1 MAIAL
6 KKRRI
11 ITAKIEATRGTA
23 EVPVA
28 SSDAIP
34 MIRDATFEITP
45 VEVERPTLRLS
56 LTDYPDI
63 YPGKALVRARIL
75 AEVAGRDSGFP
86 ASEPNWTRLLRA
98 CGMRFADQASNV
110 FAYKVTAL
118 TTNNGALRH
127 GEVVSGTALAGTG
140 NTMLGDNFAQEGAQ
154 FTTVFVAEGAT
165 PGTGAGTI
173 TSQRGSS
180 ETVMTVTTRS
190 TNKCL
195 AWIPQSDVNS
205 QSTVSI
211 GLYLDG
217 KLCALKGAMGN
228 VEYQFNHG
236 DACLAQFDMQGVLV
250 SYSDQAMPTNA
261 FEGHKVPPTFLG
273 SRLTLSSPINL
284 PGNSDRYGTGGTA
297 GFGTKGSLNQV
308 RLSSGNNVVLQPNSL
323 DPDGVSFALVTSRKP
338 AGSFNPT
345 EVLSASEFD
354 FISRFVA
361 GSPARMKLLLGA
373 TDHTNPNSADQNT
386 FEFMAPGIV
395 FSGMTDADRD
405 GINIWDASFELSGG
419 DYDSTALGEAPGN
432 DNEFIL
438 VHR

>member
-6 KKRRI
+6 KKRRVV
-11 ITAKIEATRGTA
+11 TAKVEATRGTA
-23 EVPVA
+23 ETPVA

-63 YPGKALVRARIL
+63 YPGKATVRARIL
-75 AEVAGRDSGFP
+75 VEVAGRDSGFP
-86 ASEPNWTRLLRA
+86 TSPPNWTRLLRG
-98 CGMRFADQASNV
+98 CGMRFADAAANI

-118 TTNNGALRH
+118 TTDNGPLRH
-127 GEVVSGTALAGTG
+127 GEVVAGTALAGSG
-140 NTMLGDNFAQEGAQ
+140 NTALGDNFSHDGGVLG
-154 FTTVFVAEGAT
+154 TVFVSEGAT

-173 TSQRGSS
+173 TSQRGAS
-180 ETVMTVTTRS
+180 ETVFTVTTRS
-190 TNKCL
+190 TNKCV
-195 AWIPQSDVNS
+195 AWVPYSDVNL
-205 QSTVSI
+205 QTTVSI
-211 GLYLDG
+211 GMYLDG

-236 DACLAQFDMQGVLV
+236 DSCLAQFDMQGVLV
-250 SYSDQAMPTNA
+250 SYSDVALPTNA

-273 SRLTLSSPINL
+273 AKLVMSSPVNN
-284 PGNSDRYGTGGTA
+284 PSATNRYGTGGTA
-297 GFGTKGSLNQV
+297 SFGVTGGLNQV
-308 RLSSGNNVVLQPNSL
+308 RLSSGNNVILQPNSL
-323 DPDGVSFALVTSRKP
+323 DPDGINYALITSRKP

-345 EVLSASEFD
+345 EVQSATEFD

-361 GSPARMKLLLGA
+361 GTPARMKLIMGA
-373 TDHTNPNSADQNT
+373 VSNTDPNTADQNS
-386 FEFMAPGIV
+386 FDWILPGVV
-395 FSGMTDADRD
+395 FSGMSDTDRD
-405 GINIWDASFELSGG
+405 GINVWDASFEMSGG
-419 DYDSTALGEAPGN
+419 DYDTTALGESPGQ